1 MECFRRAL
9 RFCKCRRACFGKL
22 KNIFRRTAKCLYRND
37 QSYFPVGL
45 TVSFSFQRYTAM
57 SQPPSKSLPESDKSV
72 PESRKGMTQWDDAD
86 WSPFLHGICHVAQ
99 EAKHRAV
106 DARLLKQF
114 QEAVVERIRD
124 LEQSTSTSSTSQ
136 PKEG

>member
-1 MECFRRAL
+1 M
-9 RFCKCRRACFGKL
+9 
-22 KNIFRRTAKCLYRND
+22 IFKYDVQRND
-37 QSYFPVGL
+37 LQVSLVVQSYFPVGL
-45 TVSFSFQRYTAM
+45 TMSFSFQRYTAM
-57 SQPPSKSLPESDKSV
+57 SQPPSKSV
-72 PESRKGMTQWDDAD
+72 PESRKGMRQWEDAD
-86 WSPFLHGICHVAQ
+86 WSPFLAGIDHVAQ

-114 QEAVVERIRD
+114 QEAVAERIRD

>member
-1 MECFRRAL
+1 MLRAL

-37 QSYFPVGL
+37 LQVSLVVQSYFPVGL

-57 SQPPSKSLPESDKSV
+57 SQPPSKSV

-86 WSPFLHGICHVAQ
+86 WSPFLHGIDHVAQ

-106 DARLLKQF
+106 DARLLKQC
-114 QEAVVERIRD
+114 QEAVAERIRD